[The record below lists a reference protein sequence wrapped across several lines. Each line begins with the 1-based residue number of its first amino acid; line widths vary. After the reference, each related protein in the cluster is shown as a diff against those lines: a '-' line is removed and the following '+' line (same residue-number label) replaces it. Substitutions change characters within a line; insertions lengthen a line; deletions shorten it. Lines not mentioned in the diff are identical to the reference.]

1 MSVENIRNIAF
12 AGQAGSGKT
21 TLIERLLFETG
32 MIGQMGDIDRG
43 STVCDY
49 DTQSKDRKHSLN
61 PTLVNF
67 SYQNHQVNVLD
78 TPGMPD
84 FIGRSISVL
93 PAVESMALVV
103 DATDGAGIV
112 SERMFRVAGER
123 KKCRLII
130 VNKLDSDDLDLAG
143 LLTELQDEFGTEV
156 LPINLPDASGQN
168 VVDCYFE
175 PAYDETTL
183 FGSVQEAHDAL
194 IDQVVEVDE
203 ELMEV
208 YLEQGEELS
217 PEQLHDPFEQA
228 LRSEHLIPLCFVS
241 ATTGAGV
248 EQLLKVITEL
258 MPTPAEGNPPLFMNH
273 DQPAVVEPI
282 ESGHALAHVFKIEI
296 DPFMG
301 RLAYLRVHQGMITPD
316 SLLYIG
322 HDKKPFKVAHLFQ
335 IQGKDRDEIPKAVAG
350 DICAIAK
357 LDDLEFDCV
366 LHDSHDEDNFHLQ
379 SLELPPPMFSMAIQ
393 PTRRGDEQKLSDTL
407 RKITAEDPSLVVHHR
422 ANLNET
428 LLTGVGELHLQVAI
442 DRMAEQFKLSVQTS
456 EPSIDYRE
464 TITKPAEGHFRH
476 KKQTGGA
483 GQFGEVY
490 LRVRPLGRGEGF
502 RFVDKVV
509 GGAIP
514 GSFIP
519 AIEKGVRQ
527 IMGEG
532 AIAGFE
538 MQDIE
543 VEVYDGKH
551 HAVDSKEIAFVQAGR
566 KAFLEAVQKASPII
580 LEPIVDVQVS
590 IPSDCMGDVS
600 GDMATHRGVITDTR
614 MEGKN
619 KTLLYCKSPLSEMG
633 DYSHRLKS
641 LASGDGSFTMELSH
655 FDPVPQQ
662 TQLELSKGY
671 KVKELA

>member
-1 MSVENIRNIAF
+1 MSVNNIRNIAF
-12 AGQAGSGKT
+12 AGQAGAGKT
-21 TLIERLLFETG
+21 TLIERLLFHTG
-32 MIGQMGDIDRG
+32 QIPQMGEINRG

-49 DTQSKDRKHSLN
+49 DTQSKDRQHSLN
-61 PTLVNF
+61 PTVVNF
-67 SYQNHQVNVLD
+67 TWQDHQVNVID

-93 PAVESMALVV
+93 PAVESVAMVI
-103 DATDGAGIV
+103 DAADGPGIV
-112 SERMFRVAGER
+112 SERLFKMASKRQ
-123 KKCRLII
+123 KCRLIV
-130 VNKLDSDDLDLAG
+130 VNRMDADELDLPA

-156 LPINLPDASGQN
+156 LPINLPDDLGES

-175 PAYDETTL
+175 PDYQQPTL
-183 FGSVQEAHDAL
+183 FSSVQDAHDAL

-203 ELMEV
+203 ALMEV
-208 YLEQGEELS
+208 YLEQGQELD

-241 ATTGAGV
+241 ARTGAGID
-248 EQLLKVITEL
+248 QLLRVITEL
-258 MPTPAEGNPPLFMNH
+258 MPTPLEGNPPLFMNH
-273 DQPAVVEPI
+273 DQPVTLQPAEDAHV
-282 ESGHALAHVFKIEI
+282 LAHVFKVEV

-301 RLAYLRVHQGMITPD
+301 RLAFLRVHQGVLTAD
-316 SLLYIG
+316 SALYIG
-322 HDKKPFKVAHLFQ
+322 EEKKPVRAAHLFR
-335 IQGKDRDEIPKAVAG
+335 IQGKEREEIPRAVAG

-357 LDDLEFDCV
+357 LEELDFDCV
-366 LHDSHDEDNFHLQ
+366 LHDSHDEDHFHLQ
-379 SLELPPPMFSMAIQ
+379 SLELPPPMFSVAIQ

-407 RKITAEDPSLVVHHR
+407 RKITAEDPSLVISHR
-422 ANLNET
+422 VNLNET

-442 DRMAEQFKLSVQTS
+442 DRMEEQFKLSVKTS

-464 TITKPAEGHFRH
+464 TITKAAEGHYRH

-490 LRVRPLGRGEGF
+490 LRIRPLGRGEGF

-514 GSFIP
+514 GGFIP
-519 AIEKGVRQ
+519 AVEKGVRQ
-527 IMGEG
+527 IMNEG
-532 AIAGFE
+532 AIAGFT

-566 KAFLEAVQKASPII
+566 KAFLEAVGKASPII
-580 LEPIVDVQVS
+580 LEPVVDVQVA

-600 GDMATHRGVITDTR
+600 GDMASHRGVITDTR
-614 MEGKN
+614 IEGKN
-619 KTLLYCKSPLSEMG
+619 KTLLRCKAPLSEMS

-655 FDPVPQQ
+655 FDPVPAK
-662 TQLELSKGY
+662 TQESLSQGY
-671 KVKELA
+671 QVKELA